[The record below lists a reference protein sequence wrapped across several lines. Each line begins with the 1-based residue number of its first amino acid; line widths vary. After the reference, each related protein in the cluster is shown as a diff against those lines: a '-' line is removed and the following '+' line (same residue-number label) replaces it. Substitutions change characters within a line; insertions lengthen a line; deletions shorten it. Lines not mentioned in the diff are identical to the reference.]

1 MKAESVGDDERVG
14 RRRNQLRLRQSN
26 LAQLIARDR
35 PHELRLRLTRAFAG
49 PDAHAP
55 FPFEPLWRQTVRARD
70 IDEWH
75 CLGRDVGQEQPCLD
89 GRVKR
94 IGVEIA
100 LRIGGAVDRAAQH
113 GLDIDH
119 WRRGR

>member
-75 CLGRDVGQEQPCLD
+75 CLRRDVG
-89 GRVKR
+89 
-94 IGVEIA
+94 
-100 LRIGGAVDRAAQH
+100 
-113 GLDIDH
+113 
-119 WRRGR
+119 